1 MSFIWPAMLGLLVLV
16 PLAIYAYV
24 VLGRR
29 RAGRAAMLGA
39 LGVTPASTG
48 RLGRRSQIAPALV
61 FAGLAIAIVGL
72 ARPQAV
78 VSVPRFEGIVVLAFD
93 ISGSMAATDFSPTR
107 MEAAKAAARSF
118 VGRQPASV
126 QIGVV
131 AFSDSSYTVQAP
143 VTDRTAVIAAINRLG
158 PERGTSLGR
167 GIHASL
173 DAIDRTENPTKGFY
187 VNRSPGP
194 TPEPVPPGSHS
205 SAVVVL
211 LTDGQN
217 NEDPDPIEAAQAAA
231 DRGIRIHT
239 VGIGTPEGT
248 TLEINGFRV
257 HTQLDEALLTRIADT
272 TDGTYYDADNQ
283 ESLQKIYDGLDT
295 QLVVRPQDVEVT
307 SLFAGAGVIAI
318 LLGAIASILGPMRSR
333 SSRSDLGEQVT
344 A

>member
-1 MSFIWPAMLGLLVLV
+1 MSFIWPAMLVLLVLV

-24 VLGRR
+24 SLGRR
-29 RAGRAAMLGA
+29 RARRAAA
-39 LGVTPASTG
+39 LGGLGVGPVPG
-48 RLGRRSQIAPALV
+48 RRLGRRIHLAPALV
-61 FAGLAIAIVGL
+61 FIGLAIGVVGL

-78 VSVPRFEGIVVLAFD
+78 ISVPRFEGIVILAFD
-93 ISGSMAATDFSPTR
+93 ISGSMAVTDFSPTR

-118 VGRQPASV
+118 VERQPASV

-143 VTDRTAVIAAINRLG
+143 VTDRGAVVAAINRLG
-158 PERGTSLGR
+158 PERGTALGR
-167 GIHASL
+167 GIQASL
-173 DAIDRTENPTKGFY
+173 DAIERVENPTKGFY

-205 SAVVVL
+205 SAVVVI

-217 NEDPDPIEAAQAAA
+217 NEDPDPVDVAQVAA

-257 HTQLDEALLTRIADT
+257 HTQLNQALLEEIADR
-272 TDGTYYDADNQ
+272 TDGTSHDAADQ
-283 ESLQKIYDGLDT
+283 ASLQKVYDNLDT
-295 QLVVRPQDVEVT
+295 QLVVRQQDVEVT
-307 SLFAGAGVIAI
+307 AVFAGAGVVAI
-318 LLGAIASILGPMRSR
+318 LLGALVSVVWLGRAP
-333 SSRSDLGEQVT
+333 
-344 A
+344 

>member
-1 MSFIWPAMLGLLVLV
+1 MSFIWPAMLVLLVLV
-16 PLAIYAYV
+16 PLSIYAYFA
-24 VLGRR
+24 LGRR
-29 RAGRAAMLGA
+29 RARRAAA
-39 LGVTPASTG
+39 LGGLAAAPATAV
-48 RLGRRSQIAPALV
+48 RMRRRIHIAPALV
-61 FAGLAIAIVGL
+61 FIGLTIGIVGL

-78 VSVPRFEGIVVLAFD
+78 VSVPRFEGIVILAFD

-107 MEAAKAAARSF
+107 MEAAKVAARSF
-118 VGRQPASV
+118 VERQPASV

-143 VTDRTAVIAAINRLG
+143 VTDRGAIVAAINRLA
-158 PERGTSLGR
+158 PERGTALGR
-167 GIHASL
+167 GIQASL
-173 DAIDRTENPTKGFY
+173 DAIERVENPTKGFY

-217 NEDPDPIEAAQAAA
+217 NEDPDPIEAARAAA
-231 DRGIRIHT
+231 DLGIRIHA

-257 HTQLDEALLTRIADT
+257 HTALDEALLTKIADT

-283 ESLQKIYDGLDT
+283 ESLQKIYDNLDT

-307 SLFAGAGVIAI
+307 SLFAGAAVVAV
-318 LLGAIASILGPMRSR
+318 LLGAVVSVVWLGRAP
-333 SSRSDLGEQVT
+333 
-344 A
+344 

>member
-1 MSFIWPAMLGLLVLV
+1 MSFIWPAMLTLLVLV
-16 PLAIYAYV
+16 PLAVYAYV
-24 VLGRR
+24 ALARR
-29 RAGRAAMLGA
+29 RARRAAA
-39 LGVTPASTG
+39 LGGLGVAPATG
-48 RLGRRSQIAPALV
+48 KVGRRIHLAPALV
-61 FAGLAIAIVGL
+61 FVGLAIGIVGL

-78 VSVPRFEGIVVLAFD
+78 ISVPRFEGIVVLAFD

-107 MEAAKAAARSF
+107 MEAAKVAARSF
-118 VGRQPASV
+118 VERQPASV

-143 VTDRTAVIAAINRLG
+143 VTDRTAVIAAINRLA

-167 GIHASL
+167 GINASL
-173 DAIDRTENPTKGFY
+173 DAIERVENPTKGFY

-205 SAVVVL
+205 SAAIVL

-217 NEDPDPIEAAQAAA
+217 NEDPDPVEAARSAAN
-231 DRGIRIHT
+231 RGIRIHT

-257 HTQLDEALLTRIADT
+257 HTRLDEALLTQIAET
-272 TDGTYYDADNQ
+272 TDGTYYDAEDQ
-283 ESLQKIYDGLDT
+283 ARLQQIYDGLDT

-307 SLFAGAGVIAI
+307 SVFAAASVVAI
-318 LLGAIASILGPMRSR
+318 LLGAVISVVWLGRAP
-333 SSRSDLGEQVT
+333 
-344 A
+344 